1 MALLVDPELLL
12 GMPAVFHSDIMRQ
25 VMLLV
30 RRVAQTSAS
39 VLITGE
45 SGVGKE
51 LIARALHQHSLRC
64 NMPWV
69 DINCGALPE
78 TLVESELFG
87 YEKGA
92 FSGAG
97 QTKEGLFELAHTGSL
112 FLDEIGE
119 LDPRV
124 QIKLLRVL
132 DGVPYFRL
140 GGVKKISTDVR
151 IVAATNQNLEE
162 AIRVGK
168 FRRDLYHRL
177 GQVRIDVPPLRARPE
192 EIPALAEF
200 FLHEHNPRLRFAA
213 ETAEVLRR
221 YPWPGNVRELRNTIV
236 RAGVLASGNEI
247 RVSDLPAEIRDAAQS
262 KPDFSPTSLD
272 EMERQMIFRVLDQA
286 GGHHGQAARLLGIS
300 RRTLSRKLKRYGVKD
315 ANEPIMAY

>member
-1 MALLVDPELLL
+1 
-12 GMPAVFHSDIMRQ
+12 MPAVFHSEAMRQ

-30 RRVAQTSAS
+30 RRVAQTNAS

-92 FSGAG
+92 FSGAS
-97 QTKEGLFELAHTGSL
+97 QPKEGLFELAHTGSL

-119 LDPRV
+119 LDARV

-140 GGVKKISTDVR
+140 GGVKKISADVR

-162 AIRVGK
+162 AIRTGK

-177 GQVRIDVPPLRARPE
+177 GQVRIDVPALRDRPE

-200 FLHEHNPRLRFAA
+200 FLREHNRGLRLTA
-213 ETAEVLRR
+213 EATEVLRR

-236 RAGVLASGNEI
+236 RAAVLASGSEI
-247 RVSDLPAEIRDAAQS
+247 CLSDLPTEIRNTPQA
-262 KPDFSPTSLD
+262 KPDVSPTSLD

-286 GGHHGQAARLLGIS
+286 AGHHGQAARLLGIS

-315 ANEPIMAY
+315 ACEPLMAC